1 MDNNDFQQ
9 HYNAFKW
16 AVSRNWK
23 DRNYLHEKI
32 QYKMNVL
39 RQEYHLSEREVIDD
53 LFSNYWERGH
63 YKKYD
68 ETKGSLNNWI
78 AGHVN
83 LYLNHLI
90 RKYAIRS
97 KKELS
102 REIDPLDQRNRA
114 QVEWIDRDNTRDDP
128 DYQPEVLIDENNPES
143 LLIAKETL
151 DLAYGHFG
159 RVEIDYLMGEID
171 LDEAANLL
179 GISPDVFRKRIDR
192 RRVHFR
198 QAMQAIDPR

>member
-1 MDNNDFQQ
+1 MENNDFQK

-16 AVSRNWK
+16 AVSRNWR
-23 DRNYLHEKI
+23 DRNYLYEQI

-39 RQEYHLSEREVIDD
+39 RQEYLVPEQEIIDD

-68 ETKGSLNNWI
+68 PTKGSLNNWI
-78 AGHVN
+78 AGYVN
-83 LYLNHLI
+83 LYLNHVI

-114 QVEWIDRDNTRDDP
+114 QLEWIDRDNTRDDP
-128 DYQPEVLIDENNPES
+128 DYQPEILIDETNPEN
-143 LLIAKETL
+143 LLIAKQTL
-151 DLAYGHFG
+151 AFAYNHFSK
-159 RVEIDYLMGEID
+159 VEIDYLMGEVD
-171 LDEAANLL
+171 LDEAANLQ
-179 GISPDVFRKRIDR
+179 GISPDVFRKRIER
-192 RRVHFR
+192 RRIHFR
-198 QAMQAIDPR
+198 QAMQAIESR